1 MNFYNAAMIASL
13 AVLLGSAVV
22 ALEPNGEE
30 MATTSKASA
39 AAGAARHLAS
49 DRPIGSIE
57 PVFEFHDAMPTGVSV
72 AADGRIFVNFPRWG
86 DDVPFTVGEIRN
98 GKVVPYP
105 DAAINT
111 FDPARPGETLGSV
124 QSVVVDAASRLW
136 ILDTAAPGFSTPVAG
151 AAKLV
156 AVDLATNKV
165 VKTIVL
171 RASTVLT
178 TTYINDVRFD
188 LRRGKAG
195 VAFITD
201 SSISGPGGIIVV
213 DLDSGESWR
222 KLTGHRSTLPD
233 PAFIPV
239 VEGERLAAREK
250 GKPPAPFNVASD
262 GIAISAD
269 GATLFYCPLSS
280 RHLYSV
286 PTALLLDRFASE
298 ATVAEAVVDLGEKG
312 ASDGLEADDKGR
324 IYAGDYERN
333 SVRQRQTDG
342 EWKTIAHDPR
352 ILWPDTFSVAS
363 DGYLYFTVNQLHR
376 QAQFHE
382 GQDQRVK
389 PYTLFRVKIDA
400 GPVLLK

>member
-1 MNFYNAAMIASL
+1 
-13 AVLLGSAVV
+13 
-22 ALEPNGEE
+22 
-30 MATTSKASA
+30 
-39 AAGAARHLAS
+39 
-49 DRPIGSIE
+49 
-57 PVFEFHDAMPTGVSV
+57 
-72 AADGRIFVNFPRWG
+72 
-86 DDVPFTVGEIRN
+86 
-98 GKVVPYP
+98 
-105 DAAINT
+105 
-111 FDPARPGETLGSV
+111 
-124 QSVVVDAASRLW
+124 
-136 ILDTAAPGFSTPVAG
+136 
-151 AAKLV
+151 
-156 AVDLATNKV
+156 VDLTTNKV

-171 RASTVLT
+171 SSSTVLP
-178 TTYINDVRFD
+178 TTYINDVRFE
-188 LRRGKAG
+188 LRQGKAG
-195 VAFITD
+195 TAFITD
-201 SSISGPGGIIVV
+201 SSINGPGGIIVV

-222 KLTGHRSTLPD
+222 KLTGHKSTSPD

-269 GATLFYCPLSS
+269 GATLYYCPLSS
-280 RHLYSV
+280 RHLYSI
-286 PTALLLDRFASE
+286 PTALLIDRTASE

-352 ILWPDTFSVAS
+352 ILWPDTLSVAS
-363 DGYLYFTVNQLHR
+363 DGYLYFTANQLHR

-389 PYTLFRVKIDA
+389 PYMLFRVKIDA

>member
-1 MNFYNAAMIASL
+1 
-13 AVLLGSAVV
+13 
-22 ALEPNGEE
+22 
-30 MATTSKASA
+30 MASKASSA
-39 AAGAARHLAS
+39 SGSGTHLAS
-49 DRPIGSIE
+49 DRPIGKIE
-57 PVFEFHDAMPTGVSV
+57 SVFEFHDAMPTGVSV
-72 AADGRIFVNFPRWG
+72 AADGRIFINFPRWG
-86 DDVPFTVGEIRN
+86 DDVPFTVGEIRK
-98 GKVVPYP
+98 GKVVAYP

-111 FDPARPGETLGSV
+111 FDPKRPGETLGSV
-124 QSVVVDAASRLW
+124 QSVVVDPANRLW
-136 ILDTAAPGFSTPVAG
+136 ILDTAAPSFSTPIAG
-151 AAKLV
+151 GAKLV

-171 RASTVLT
+171 SSSTVLP

-188 LRRGKAG
+188 LRQGKAG
-195 VAFITD
+195 IAYITD
-201 SSISGPGGIIVV
+201 SSISGPGGIIIV

-222 KLTGHRSTLPD
+222 KLTGHKSTSPD

-269 GATLFYCPLSS
+269 GATLYYCPLSS

-286 PTALLLDRFASE
+286 PTALLLDRSA
-298 ATVAEAVVDLGEKG
+298 ADAAVAEAVVDLGEKG

-352 ILWPDTFSVAS
+352 ILWPDTMSVAS
-363 DGYLYFTVNQLHR
+363 DGYLYFTANQLHR

-382 GQDQRVK
+382 GRDLREK
-389 PYTLFRVKIDA
+389 PYTLFRVRIDA

>member
-1 MNFYNAAMIASL
+1 MTLKAPSAS
-13 AVLLGSAVV
+13 GSA
-22 ALEPNGEE
+22 
-30 MATTSKASA
+30 K
-39 AAGAARHLAS
+39 HLAS
-49 DRPIGSIE
+49 DRPIGKIE
-57 PVFEFHDAMPTGVSV
+57 PVFEFYDAMPTGVSV
-72 AADGRIFVNFPRWG
+72 AADGRIFINFPRWG

-98 GKVVPYP
+98 GKVVAYP

-124 QSVVVDAASRLW
+124 QSIVVDAANRLW
-136 ILDTAAPGFSTPVAG
+136 ILDTAAPGFSTPIAG
-151 AAKLV
+151 GAKLV

-165 VKTIVL
+165 AKTIVL
-171 RASTVLT
+171 PSSTVLP

-188 LRRGKAG
+188 LRQGKTGIAY
-195 VAFITD
+195 ITD

-222 KLTGHRSTLPD
+222 KLTGHKSTSPD

-262 GIAISAD
+262 GIAVSAD
-269 GATLFYCPLSS
+269 GATLYYCPLSS
-280 RHLYSV
+280 RHLYSI
-286 PTALLLDRFASE
+286 PTALLLDRSVPETA
-298 ATVAEAVVDLGEKG
+298 VADAVVDLGEKG

-333 SVRQRQTDG
+333 SIRQRQTDG

-352 ILWPDTFSVAS
+352 ILWPDTMSVAS
-363 DGYLYFTVNQLHR
+363 NGYLYFTANQLHR

-382 GQDQRVK
+382 GQDQREK
-389 PYTLFRVKIDA
+389 PYTLFRIKIDA